1 MSAFDPKRTSQLPK
15 PDSLESTNQRCLLQE
30 GALKQPKANT
40 RSSGRPQDNDTL
52 ARSHAY
58 KLLPLIGG
66 HEAIENLVDL
76 VP

>member
-1 MSAFDPKRTSQLPK
+1 MPV
-15 PDSLESTNQRCLLQE
+15 CLSMTQT
-30 GALKQPKANT
+30 GHSHRGSD
-40 RSSGRPQDNDTL
+40 RSSVAALNDTL

-58 KLLPLIGG
+58 ELLPLIGG